1 MKKIL
6 PILIISMI
14 LAPMVLIG
22 SSSED
27 TKQKSEY
34 IDLTVEEVL
43 TMLTTQDDGIQIPI
57 DVRRDDEWKAEH
69 LNTQSPQDPI
79 HFSLSRLQDPQ
90 ELQIFF
96 ELFEGKEI
104 ILYCRTGSRSVT
116 AANILLENEFN
127 GTIYNMLGGIT
138 AWKAADCPTHPNTL
152 PSLPT
157 INGPAEGKAET
168 AYNYTIQA
176 EDPDEDQ
183 VYICV
188 NWSDD
193 SGEVCLGPYNSGE
206 TVTISHTWQ
215 EQGTFIVKAK
225 TQDAYGDESEWQTLE
240 VSMPRQR
247 SCLFEILASWN
258 LEKIPILNWL
268 LMLFIQ

>member
-1 MKKIL
+1 MKKIIPL
-6 PILIISMI
+6 LIAIMI
-14 LAPMVLIG
+14 LAPIASMT
-22 SSSED
+22 SSSTD

-57 DVRRDDEWKAEH
+57 DVRRDDEWKTEH
-69 LNTQSPQDPI
+69 INTQSPQDPI

-138 AWKAADCPTHPNTL
+138 AWKAADCPTHPNTP

-157 INGPAEGKAET
+157 INGPSQGKAET

-176 EDPDEDQ
+176 EDPDGDDI
-183 VYICV
+183 YICV
-188 NWSDD
+188 NWSDE
-193 SGEVCLGPYNSGE
+193 SGEVCLGPFNSGE
-206 TVTISHTWQ
+206 IVTVSHTYQ
-215 EQGTFIVKAK
+215 EQGTYPVKAK

-240 VSMPRQR
+240 VSMPKQR
-247 SCLFEILASWN
+247 SFFFAFIFSYILEEIPVLSWILTLFRL
-258 LEKIPILNWL
+258 
-268 LMLFIQ
+268 